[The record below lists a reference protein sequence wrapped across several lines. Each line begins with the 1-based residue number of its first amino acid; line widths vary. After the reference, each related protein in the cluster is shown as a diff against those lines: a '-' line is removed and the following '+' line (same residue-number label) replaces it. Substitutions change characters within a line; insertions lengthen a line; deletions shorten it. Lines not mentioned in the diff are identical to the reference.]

1 MREINERIDT
11 GHKGLFTELCAN
23 AVSQGNYYEVF
34 N

>member
-11 GHKGLFTELCAN
+11 GYKELFAKKCAN

>member
-11 GHKGLFTELCAN
+11 ECKGLFAKKCAN
-23 AVSQGNYYEVF
+23 AVSQGNYYEIF